1 MGYGPVTQAMIE
13 RVRASE
19 GTTHELFVV
28 EKKGQPVVLAVLPA
42 RSNRRAGRRLASL
55 PFLAARRGSQ
65 RWYEWAMTSLR
76 LTGRSS
82 SHFTRV
88 ARMFAHEMGVPIEL
102 HVVTDLTCL
111 DPEAYGGNPA
121 LKLPTLHVGDS
132 LLFGTDNIC
141 RRLAEIAGREADPR
155 IVLGHHVAAD
165 LARSAQEIT
174 WHAMSAQVQLVIGMY
189 MAKLELDNL
198 LLAKGMAS
206 LHGSLTWLDT
216 KLDEIL
222 AALPPERDVSVLE
235 VSLFCLV
242 EHLGFRPTVPVD
254 AFAQLRAFAADYGA
268 RASAQATAFAFD

>member
-1 MGYGPVTQAMIE
+1 
-13 RVRASE
+13 
-19 GTTHELFVV
+19 
-28 EKKGQPVVLAVLPA
+28 
-42 RSNRRAGRRLASL
+42 
-55 PFLAARRGSQ
+55 
-65 RWYEWAMTSLR
+65 
-76 LTGRSS
+76 
-82 SHFTRV
+82 
-88 ARMFAHEMGVPIEL
+88 MGVPITL

-121 LKLPTLHVGDS
+121 LKLPTLHVGDGG

-141 RRLAEIAGREADPR
+141 RRLAEIAGRDADPR
-155 IVLGHHVAAD
+155 VVLGHQPTAD
-165 LARSAQEIT
+165 LVRSAQEVI

-216 KLDEIL
+216 RLDELL
-222 AALPPERDVSVLE
+222 AALPAGREVSVLE

-242 EHLGFRPTVPVD
+242 EHLGFRPTLPVD
-254 AFAQLRAFAADYGA
+254 AFARLRAFATAYGA

>member
-1 MGYGPVTQAMIE
+1 
-13 RVRASE
+13 
-19 GTTHELFVV
+19 
-28 EKKGQPVVLAVLPA
+28 
-42 RSNRRAGRRLASL
+42 
-55 PFLAARRGSQ
+55 
-65 RWYEWAMTSLR
+65 
-76 LTGRSS
+76 
-82 SHFTRV
+82 
-88 ARMFAHEMGVPIEL
+88 MFAHEMGVPITL

-121 LKLPTLHVGDS
+121 LKLPTLHVGDGG

-141 RRLAEIAGREADPR
+141 RRLAEIAGRDADPR
-155 IVLGHHVAAD
+155 VVLGHQPTAD
-165 LARSAQEIT
+165 LVRSAQEVI

-216 KLDEIL
+216 RLDELL
-222 AALPPERDVSVLE
+222 AALPAGREVSVLE

-242 EHLGFRPTVPVD
+242 EHLGFRPTLPVD
-254 AFAQLRAFAADYGA
+254 AFARLRAFATAYGA